1 MTAYVKRKTTRH
13 KISNVPTISLFHPE
27 YTVLTFGERSSQDIG
42 AVCYLRR
49 LPRENGTYERLVDL
63 ESFDEKRV
71 VSINDVI
78 NVLADYL
85 HSGRLKK
92 STLSELTRS
101 FIRFMDWCD
110 NSGHLN
116 VLYDVESARYGLY
129 AFIQHLRD
137 EIRVGNISVIF
148 ASSLQY
154 RILSLLSDLLNS
166 DDLYTGINLIIGGT
180 TGNSTSP
187 QDDKDSGRILALCSA
202 LFEGLSE
209 LVLNNR
215 PFPYKL
221 KMPSILEWEDDYL
234 WIVPSRTWCLPP
246 HLNPKEGDYSQRCKT
261 WDYKNGRI
269 LSLDEIAD
277 QYCDKYAAAF
287 AIEQTKKRLFAANHD
302 AFNYFR
308 LWRAAA
314 ASAAFFQLFLANTGM
329 NHAQA
334 RELIWYED
342 MEFIKERQGFVGIKA
357 RASNKMVA
365 FEIQKCF
372 LSSLKKYLMLRDYLL
387 LNESCDLLFFSR
399 ERSFNEKPKKLPLSH
414 TSNFTRILR
423 RIDPDIPNFGPRQW
437 RANKADWL
445 IRNEDPSTTA
455 AILQN
460 KESTVLMHYAAG
472 SEYQAVDEI
481 GDFFDQLTIL
491 RKNEPSATS
500 FIPNGLG
507 ACSNYG
513 DACSTENLPPVKP
526 DCYKP
531 EGCLF
536 CEHYFVHADE
546 TDVWKLVSCRYCISR
561 TAHLAASLEH
571 FDVMFG
577 SVLERIEKILGL
589 IKDMG
594 EEESKMI
601 DQIITDVEYN
611 ESLAPY
617 WSEKLQML
625 IELGVVSH

>member
-1 MTAYVKRKTTRH
+1 MTAYVKRKTTQH

-27 YTVLTFGERSSQDIG
+27 RTVLTFGERSSQDIG

-63 ESFDEKRV
+63 DSFDKKRV
-71 VSINDVI
+71 VSINDII
-78 NVLADYL
+78 NVLASYL
-85 HSGRLKK
+85 LSGRLKK

-110 NSGHLN
+110 DSGHLN
-116 VLYDVESARYGLY
+116 VLYDVESARSGLY
-129 AFIQHLRD
+129 AFIQHLRN
-137 EIRVGNISVIF
+137 EIRSGSISLIF

-154 RILSLLSDLLNS
+154 RLISLLSDLFNT
-166 DDLYTGINLIIGGT
+166 DDLNTGLNLIVGGA
-180 TGNSTSP
+180 NWNPTSP
-187 QDDKDSGRILALCSA
+187 QDEMDSGRVLALCNS

-209 LVLNNR
+209 LVLDNR

-234 WIVPSRTWCLPP
+234 WVVPSRTWCLPP
-246 HLNPKEGDYSQRCKT
+246 NFKPKNGDYPQRCKI

-269 LSLDEIAD
+269 LNLEEIAD
-277 QYCDKYAAAF
+277 KYCNKYAAAH
-287 AIEQTKKRLFAANHD
+287 AIEEGKKRLLVANHD
-302 AFNYFR
+302 AFSIFR

-334 RELIWYED
+334 RELTWHEN

-357 RASNKMVA
+357 RASNKTVA

-372 LSSLKKYLMLRDYLL
+372 LSSFKKYLRLRDYLL
-387 LNESCDLLFFSR
+387 LNESCNLLFFSR

-414 TSNFTRILR
+414 TSNFTRIIR

-460 KESTVLMHYAAG
+460 KESTVLKHYAAG
-472 SEYQAVDEI
+472 SETRAVEEF
-481 GDFFDQLTIL
+481 GGFFEQLTIL
-491 RKNEPSATS
+491 RNNEPSAAS
-500 FIPNGLG
+500 FTPIGVG
-507 ACSNYG
+507 ACNNYG
-513 DACSTENLPPVKP
+513 DACPTETSPPVKP
-526 DCYKP
+526 DCRQP

-536 CEHYFVHADE
+536 CGHYFIHADE
-546 TDVWKLVSCRYCISR
+546 TDVRKLVSCRYCIIR
-561 TAHLAASLEH
+561 TAHLSASPEH
-571 FDVMFG
+571 FDAVFG
-577 SVLERIEKILGL
+577 SVLERIEKILDL
-589 IKDMG
+589 IKDMSK
-594 EEESKMI
+594 EESKMI
-601 DQIITDVEYN
+601 DQVITDVECN
-611 ESLAPY
+611 ENLAPY
-617 WSEKLQML
+617 WSEKLLML